1 MKKLLFIF
9 IFALIGC
16 SADEVAVEQPCACKF
31 DAIRYISFDEGQTW
45 SFNSYDGRHGMV
57 LECELE
63 RELLDYRD
71 GFMYKLVFKCR
82 E

>member
-16 SADEVAVEQPCACKF
+16 SADEVAVEPCTCKF